1 MIRSLVVLVLAL
13 AAAAPPPL
21 DAATADAMRRK
32 VERTLEARRWDE
44 ALGLIE
50 DYLREV
56 ERDPTMLYNAAC
68 AHAQSGRLDAAAA
81 ALLDSI
87 KAGFREFDTME
98 EDPDLEP
105 LRAHPT
111 YTAILEA
118 RDRARTAPAAT
129 PLAALSQWKRR
140 HGEDRYRYETDPV
153 RRLQFASCL
162 EESSHAEMRSTLD
175 REYDWLARNL
185 FTTLAGYDVLVAIP
199 APRDAKLYF
208 VDPTTTGIYEHALRR
223 LVTRDTGQS
232 LQHEFVHLMHYRHM
246 EALRQTHPMWVQ
258 EGLASLF
265 EDWEVLP
272 DGNARFLPNTRHN
285 QALRAV
291 NANAAMPWKR
301 LLDLDAAGFMAKSQ
315 LLYPQA
321 RSIFEFLAETGKLG
335 DFYRALCE
343 VSRDLTRE
351 ERGLAGE
358 RAFERAFGRPLAEIE
373 RDWKRWVKERGPI
386 DDTIGPGDG
395 ALGIEA
401 ADEADGARVKQTV
414 PRSAARAA
422 GLRIGD
428 VIVGI
433 DGKPV
438 RSTRELRLA
447 VAGKAA
453 GDTVSVRFRRGEEYG
468 ETPVT
473 LKPQR
478 SSTGT
483 GTPPG

>member
-1 MIRSLVVLVLAL
+1 VKSLLVAILLSLAV
-13 AAAAPPPL
+13 AAPPPL

-44 ALGLIE
+44 AIGLIE
-50 DYLREV
+50 EYLREV
-56 ERDPTMLYNAAC
+56 ERDPIMLYNAAC
-68 AHAQSGRLDAAAA
+68 AHCQSGRTAIAAST
-81 ALLDSI
+81 LLEAI

-105 LRAHPT
+105 LRGHPT

-118 RDRARTAPAAT
+118 RDRARAAPSAA
-129 PLAALSQWKRR
+129 PIAALEEWRRR
-140 HGEDRYRYETDPV
+140 HGEGRYRYEADAA

-162 EESSHAEMRSTLD
+162 EDASHAEMKATLE
-175 REYDWLARNL
+175 RQHDWLSRNL
-185 FTTLAGYDVLVAIP
+185 FPKLAEYDVLVAIP
-199 APRDAKLYF
+199 SPRDAKAYF
-208 VDPTTTGIYEHALRR
+208 ADATTTGIYEHSRRR

-232 LQHEFVHLMHYRHM
+232 LQHEFTHLMHYRHM
-246 EALRQTHPMWVQ
+246 ETLRQTHPMWVQ

-265 EDWEVLP
+265 EDWEILP

-285 QALRAV
+285 LALRAV
-291 NANAAMPWKR
+291 NANAVLPWKR
-301 LLDLDAAGFMAKSQ
+301 LFALDAAGFMAKSQ

-321 RSIFEFLAETGKLG
+321 RSIFEFLAETGELG
-335 DFYRALCE
+335 DFYAALCE
-343 VSRDLTRE
+343 VSIGLSRE
-351 ERGLAGE
+351 ERGVAAE
-358 RAFERAFGRPLAEIE
+358 RAIERAFGRPVAEVE
-373 RDWKRWVKERGPI
+373 RDWKRWVKGRGAI
-386 DDTIGPGDG
+386 DDTIGAGDG

-401 ADEADGARVKQTV
+401 ADEADGARVRQTL

-447 VAGKAA
+447 VAGKSA
-453 GDTVSVRFRRGEEYG
+453 GDTISVRFRRDDEYG

-473 LKPQR
+473 LR
-478 SSTGT
+478 AYRGSV
-483 GTPPG
+483 PPG

>member
-1 MIRSLVVLVLAL
+1 MKSFLCAILLSL
-13 AAAAPPPL
+13 AAAVPPPL

-44 ALGLIE
+44 AIELIAE
-50 DYLREV
+50 YVREV
-56 ERDPTMLYNAAC
+56 ERDPIMFYNAAC
-68 AHAQSGRLDAAAA
+68 AHAQSGRPDAAAA
-81 ALLDSI
+81 SLLDAI

-105 LRAHPT
+105 LRDHPT

-118 RDRARTAPAAT
+118 RDRVRTAPAAV
-129 PLAALSQWKRR
+129 PVAALEEWRRR
-140 HGEDRYRYETDPV
+140 HGDGRYRYETDAE

-162 EESSHAEMRSTLD
+162 EDASHSEMRTTLE
-175 REYDWLARNL
+175 RQHDWLERNL
-185 FTTLAGYDVLVAIP
+185 FPKLAEYDVLVAIP
-199 APRDAKLYF
+199 SPRDAKAYF
-208 VDPTTTGIYEHALRR
+208 ADATTTGVYEHARRR

-232 LQHEFVHLMHYRHM
+232 LQHEFTHLMHYRHM
-246 EALRQTHPMWVQ
+246 ETLRQTHPMWVQ

-285 QALRAV
+285 QVLRAV
-291 NANAAMPWKR
+291 NANASLAWKR
-301 LLDLDAAGFMAKSQ
+301 LFALDAAGFMAKSQ

-321 RSIFEFLAETGKLG
+321 RSIFEFLAETGELG
-335 DFYRALCE
+335 DFYAALCE
-343 VSRDLTRE
+343 VSIGLSRDNRD
-351 ERGLAGE
+351 LAGE
-358 RAFERAFGRPLAEIE
+358 RAIERAFGRPLAEVE
-373 RDWKRWVKERGPI
+373 RDWKRWVKDRGPI

-401 ADEADGARVKQTV
+401 ADEADGARIKQTL
-414 PRSAARAA
+414 PRSAARAG

-447 VAGKAA
+447 VAGKSA

-473 LKPQR
+473 LRPQGSR
-478 SSTGT
+478 
-483 GTPPG
+483 TPPG